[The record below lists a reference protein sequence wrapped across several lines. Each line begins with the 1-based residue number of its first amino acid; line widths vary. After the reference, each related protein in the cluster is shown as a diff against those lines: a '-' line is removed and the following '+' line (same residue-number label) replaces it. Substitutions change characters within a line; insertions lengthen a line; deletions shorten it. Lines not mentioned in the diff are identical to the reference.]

1 MSTTQVR
8 SVLDIPIFHKIY
20 DLYKLFHSY
29 HGRIP
34 KSARYT
40 LWQKCENTAL
50 ELLEALIETS
60 HRKGDDRVQ
69 SLYAISNKLD
79 LLKVLIRL
87 AKDTRAIDNTQYL
100 EIQVVIQEIGRMIGG
115 WIKSVP
121 H

>member
-1 MSTTQVR
+1 MNQPR

-20 DLYKLFHSY
+20 DLYKLLHSY
-29 HGRIP
+29 HNRIP
-34 KSARYT
+34 KAERYT

-50 ELLEALIETS
+50 ALLEAVIETGQQRGS
-60 HRKGDDRVQ
+60 DRLH

-87 AKDTRAIDNTQYL
+87 AKDTHTIENSQYL
-100 EIQVVIQEIGRMIGG
+100 TIQAFIQEIGKMIGG